1 MDENEEINEE
11 ETSKETDF
19 ICPMCGMRQYSDTCQ
34 NCGIEIKEE
43 EKEKTKDDDDEY
55 DWRERR

>member
-1 MDENEEINEE
+1 MDEDEEIKEE
-11 ETSKETDF
+11 EDF
-19 ICPMCGMRQYSDTCQ
+19 TCSICGMRQYSNICQ

-43 EKEKTKDDDDEY
+43 NEKEKNKDDEDEY